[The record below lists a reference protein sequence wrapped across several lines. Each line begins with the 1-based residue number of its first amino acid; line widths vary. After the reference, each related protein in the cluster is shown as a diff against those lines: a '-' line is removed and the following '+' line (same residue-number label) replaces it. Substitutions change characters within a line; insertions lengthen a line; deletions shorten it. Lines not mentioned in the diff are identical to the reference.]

1 MIISASRRTDIPAFY
16 AEWFMNRVRAGF
28 FYRVNP
34 FNARQVTG
42 FSLMPEDV
50 DAVCF
55 WTRDPRPLLPHLGE
69 LDGRG
74 VNYYFQFTLTPYG
87 PPFEPNLPPLPERLA
102 ALLDLSARIGPERVV
117 WRYDPI
123 ILTNANPVDW
133 HLAQAEELA
142 AQLSG
147 ATRRLV
153 FSFCD
158 FYGAGKGRLGRALQ
172 GSGITLE
179 DITAPEHAAELEQL
193 ALGFAAIARRYSL
206 EICTCAEAADLEH
219 FGIGHGACI
228 DGVLI
233 RRLFGGNHSQRKDR
247 NQRQGCNCVESVDMG
262 AYNSCPFRCAYCYA
276 NFNTGIIE
284 QNRLRH
290 DPESALL
297 LGRHDGDVEIRRSLR
312 GGLTADFS
320 SRR

>member
-16 AEWFMNRVRAGF
+16 ADWFMNRVRAGY

-34 FNARQVTG
+34 FNARQVAG
-42 FSLMPEDV
+42 FSLRPEDV
-50 DAVCF
+50 DAICF
-55 WTRDPRPLLPHLGE
+55 WTREPRPLLPHLGE
-69 LDGRG
+69 LDSRG
-74 VNYYFQFTLTPYG
+74 LNYYFQFTLTPYG
-87 PPFEPNLPPLPERLA
+87 PSFEPHLPPLAERVE
-102 ALLDLSARIGPERVV
+102 ALLELSARIGPEHVM

-123 ILTNANPVDW
+123 ILSSATPIDW
-133 HLAQAEELA
+133 HLTQAEVLA
-142 AQLSG
+142 AQLHS

-158 FYGAGKGRLGRALQ
+158 FYGEGKGRLGRALH
-172 GSGITLE
+172 GSGIALA
-179 DITAPEHAAELEQL
+179 DITVPEHAADLEQV
-193 ALGFAAIARRYSL
+193 ARGFAAIARRYGL
-206 EICTCAEAADLEH
+206 EIYTCTEEADLER

-228 DGVLI
+228 DGELI
-233 RRLFGGNHSQRKDR
+233 GRLFGVNPSQRKDR

-276 NFNTGIIE
+276 NFNTVIIG

-297 LGRHDGDVEIRRSLR
+297 LGRHDGEVEIRRSLR
-312 GGLTADFS
+312 GG
-320 SRR
+320 